1 MITKDEALENSSVTQ
16 TIVLENFSTLAVKN
30 ASFMMALVDFKAKPI
45 RQGSNNVE
53 KRLVKG

>member
-30 ASFMMALVDFKAKPI
+30 ASSGGF
-45 RQGSNNVE
+45 
-53 KRLVKG
+53 